1 MCARRRERY
10 ADFGMPILAA
20 LRENRTQSSC
30 LSDCNRALVQ
40 AGVWGRSPREKSLPT
55 FTNPIGLLNLS
66 RFNQNASHT
75 QTILI
80 MQSTLFQNP
89 KSKVQNPNLT
99 LALVCV
105 AIFIGAVDLTVVT
118 AVLPKIMADLQV
130 SIDTELS
137 RATWVISGYLLAY
150 TVSMSFMGRLS
161 DLYGRRVTY
170 LLCLGVFIVGSV
182 AVALAPSLNG
192 VIAGRVVQAFGAG
205 ALVPIAMAL
214 ASDLFAPA
222 RRATVLGVIAAV
234 DTAGWMVGHLYGG
247 VLMRA
252 FDSWRLLFWVNLPLG
267 LLALGLTWWALRDLP
282 ISRVSGTFDWPGAL
296 LITASLTA
304 LNLGLSAGADLG
316 QTDFYGQ
323 AAGPPVYALP
333 LVLAALVLLAAFV
346 WVERRARDPLLDM
359 RLFRDRAVAAACAI
373 NGLAGFALALALANV
388 PLFINTR
395 LALLNPSDLD
405 ILRRAAWDSGWV
417 LSALTLAMAAAAP
430 LGGRLTSRFGARW
443 PAAGGL
449 ALAAGGYLLLSR
461 WQADT
466 GYAAMVAGLALAG
479 IGLGLAL
486 APVAATLID
495 ASNAERRGSASAL
508 VIILRLIGM
517 TIGVSVLT
525 LWGVQRQQAL
535 RQAGATDPLAV
546 SDPQQF
552 LVNVAARVIDETFLF
567 ALAACALA
575 LLLAL
580 LLRRVTSDE

>member
-1 MCARRRERY
+1 MVSSVAR
-10 ADFGMPILAA
+10 FP
-20 LRENRTQSSC
+20 
-30 LSDCNRALVQ
+30 
-40 AGVWGRSPREKSLPT
+40 RS
-55 FTNPIGLLNLS
+55 
-66 RFNQNASHT
+66 
-75 QTILI
+75 
-80 MQSTLFQNP
+80 
-89 KSKVQNPNLT
+89 NLT

-130 SIDTELS
+130 SIDTELN

-150 TVSMSFMGRLS
+150 TISMTFMGRLS

-170 LLCLGVFIVGSV
+170 LLCLGIFVAGSA

-214 ASDLFAPA
+214 TSDLFAPA
-222 RRATVLGVIAAV
+222 RRATALGVIAAV

-247 VLMRA
+247 VLMRV

-267 LLALGLTWWALRDLP
+267 VLALGMTWWALRDLP
-282 ISRVSGTFDWPGAL
+282 VGRASGTFDWPGVL
-296 LITASLTA
+296 LITAGLTA
-304 LNLGLSAGADLG
+304 LNLGLSAGAELG

-323 AAGPPVYALP
+323 AAGPSPYALP
-333 LVLAALVLLAAFV
+333 LVFASIVLLAAFV
-346 WVERRARDPLLDM
+346 WAERRARDPLLDLK
-359 RLFRDRAVAAACAI
+359 LFRDRPAAAACAI

-395 LALLNPSDLD
+395 LALLNPGDPD

-430 LGGRLTSRFGARW
+430 LGGQVSSRFGARL
-443 PAAGGL
+443 PTVSGM

-461 WQADT
+461 WQAGT
-466 GYAAMVAGLALAG
+466 GYASMVAGLAVAG
-479 IGLGLAL
+479 IGLGLAIS
-486 APVAATLID
+486 PVAATVID
-495 ASNAERRGSASAL
+495 ASAADRRGSASAL

-517 TIGVSVLT
+517 TIGISVLT

-535 RQAGATDPLAV
+535 RQAGAADPLAA
-546 SDPQQF
+546 SAPQQF

-567 ALAACALA
+567 AAAACALG
-575 LLLAL
+575 LLLGMMLAENKEQRIKNKE
-580 LLRRVTSDE
+580 RREPRTREPEN

>member
-1 MCARRRERY
+1 M
-10 ADFGMPILAA
+10 
-20 LRENRTQSSC
+20 
-30 LSDCNRALVQ
+30 
-40 AGVWGRSPREKSLPT
+40 
-55 FTNPIGLLNLS
+55 
-66 RFNQNASHT
+66 
-75 QTILI
+75 QTT
-80 MQSTLFQNP
+80 SVP
-89 KSKVQNPNLT
+89 KSKIENPNVI

-130 SIDTELS
+130 AIDTELN

-150 TVSMSFMGRLS
+150 TVSMTFMGRLS
-161 DLYGRRVTY
+161 DIYGRRETY
-170 LLCLGVFIVGSV
+170 LLCLGIFVAGSA
-182 AVALAPSLNG
+182 AVALAPTLNG

-222 RRATVLGVIAAV
+222 RRATALGVIAAV

-247 VLMRA
+247 VLMRM

-267 LLALGLTWWALRDLP
+267 VIALGLTWWALRDLP
-282 ISRVSGTFDWPGAL
+282 SGRASGAFDWPGAL

-304 LNLGLSAGADLG
+304 LNLGLSAGAELG

-323 AAGPPVYALP
+323 AAGPPAYTLP
-333 LVLAALVLLAAFV
+333 LVLAAGLLLAAFV
-346 WVERRARDPLLDM
+346 WAEGRAADPLLELG
-359 RLFRDRAVAAACAI
+359 LFRDRPAAAACAI

-395 LALLNPSDLD
+395 LALFNPSDPD
-405 ILRRAAWDSGWV
+405 VLRRAAWDSGWV

-430 LGGRLTSRFGARW
+430 LGGRLASRFGARL
-443 PAAGGL
+443 PTASGM

-461 WQADT
+461 WQAGT
-466 GYAAMVAGLALAG
+466 GYATMVAGLATAG
-479 IGLGLAL
+479 VGLGLAIS
-486 APVAATLID
+486 PVAATVID
-495 ASNAERRGSASAL
+495 ASDAERRGSASAL

-517 TIGVSVLT
+517 TIGVAVLT
-525 LWGVQRQQAL
+525 FWGVQRQQAL
-535 RQAGATDPLAV
+535 RQAGAADPLAA

-567 ALAACALA
+567 AVVACALA

-580 LLRRVTSDE
+580 LLRRVMGDLSPPLRAGE

>member
-1 MCARRRERY
+1 M
-10 ADFGMPILAA
+10 
-20 LRENRTQSSC
+20 
-30 LSDCNRALVQ
+30 
-40 AGVWGRSPREKSLPT
+40 
-55 FTNPIGLLNLS
+55 
-66 RFNQNASHT
+66 
-75 QTILI
+75 
-80 MQSTLFQNP
+80 
-89 KSKVQNPNLT
+89 
-99 LALVCV
+99 

-130 SIDTELS
+130 AIDTELN

-150 TVSMSFMGRLS
+150 TVSMTFMGRLS
-161 DLYGRRVTY
+161 DLYGRRATY
-170 LLCLGVFIVGSV
+170 LLCLGIFVAGSAAVG
-182 AVALAPSLNG
+182 LAPTLNG

-222 RRATVLGVIAAV
+222 RRATALGVIAAV

-252 FDSWRLLFWVNLPLG
+252 FDDWRLLFWVNLPLG
-267 LLALGLTWWALRDLP
+267 LLAFGLTWWALRDL
-282 ISRVSGTFDWPGAL
+282 STGRASGTFDWPGAL

-304 LNLGLSAGADLG
+304 LNLGLSVGAELG

-323 AAGPPVYALP
+323 AAGPAAYALP
-333 LVLAALVLLAAFV
+333 LVLASIVLLAAFV
-346 WVERRARDPLLDM
+346 WAERRARDPLLEM
-359 RLFRDRAVAAACAI
+359 RLFRDRRAAAACAI

-395 LALLNPSDLD
+395 LALFNPSDPD

-430 LGGRLTSRFGARW
+430 LGGRLFSHFGARW
-443 PAAGGL
+443 PTAIGM

-461 WQADT
+461 WQAGT
-466 GYAAMVAGLALAG
+466 GYTAMLAGLATAG
-479 IGLGLAL
+479 VGLGLAIS
-486 APVAATLID
+486 PVAATVID
-495 ASNAERRGSASAL
+495 ASDAERRGSASAL
-508 VIILRLIGM
+508 VIILRLVGM

-535 RQAGATDPLAV
+535 RQAGAADPLAAR
-546 SDPQQF
+546 DPQQF

-567 ALAACALA
+567 AVAACVLA

-580 LLRRVTSDE
+580 LLRSNRTIQSTEAGLAAHDQRPSTSAGS

>member
-1 MCARRRERY
+1 M
-10 ADFGMPILAA
+10 M
-20 LRENRTQSSC
+20 NT
-30 LSDCNRALVQ
+30 V
-40 AGVWGRSPREKSLPT
+40 
-55 FTNPIGLLNLS
+55 
-66 RFNQNASHT
+66 
-75 QTILI
+75 
-80 MQSTLFQNP
+80 P
-89 KSKVQNPNLT
+89 KSKIQNPNFI

-105 AIFIGAVDLTVVT
+105 AIFVGAIDLTVVT

-130 SIDTELS
+130 SIDTELN

-150 TVSMSFMGRLS
+150 TISMSFMGRLS
-161 DLYGRRVTY
+161 DLYGRRATY
-170 LLCLGVFIVGSV
+170 LLCLGIFIAGSA

-214 ASDLFAPA
+214 ASDLFASA
-222 RRATVLGVIAAV
+222 RRATALGVIAAV

-267 LLALGLTWWALRDLP
+267 LLALGLTWWALRNPGPSTGSGGAGWKGELP
-282 ISRVSGTFDWPGAL
+282 AGRGAGAFDWPGAL
-296 LITASLTA
+296 LIAASLTA
-304 LNLGLSAGADLG
+304 LNLGLSAGAELG

-323 AAGPPVYALP
+323 AAGPPPFALP
-333 LVLAALVLLAAFV
+333 LALASIVLLAAFV
-346 WVERRARDPLLDM
+346 WAERWARDPLLEL
-359 RLFRDRAVAAACAI
+359 RLFRDRAAAAACAI

-395 LALLNPSDLD
+395 LALLNPSDPD

-430 LGGRLTSRFGARW
+430 LGGRLASRFGARW
-443 PAAGGL
+443 PTVGGM

-461 WQADT
+461 WQAGT
-466 GYAAMVAGLALAG
+466 GYPAMVAGLGIAG
-479 IGLGLAL
+479 VGLGLAIS
-486 APVAATLID
+486 PVAATVID
-495 ASNAERRGSASAL
+495 ASAAERRGSASAL

-517 TIGVSVLT
+517 TTGVSVLT

-535 RQAGATDPLAV
+535 RQAGAADQLAA
-546 SDPQQF
+546 SNPQQF
-552 LVNVAARVIDETFLF
+552 LLNVAARVVDETFLF
-567 ALAACALA
+567 AVAACMLA

-580 LLRRVTSDE
+580 LLRPDRTLESAEAGLIAPDQRPSTSARS

>member
-1 MCARRRERY
+1 MQ
-10 ADFGMPILAA
+10 
-20 LRENRTQSSC
+20 T
-30 LSDCNRALVQ
+30 
-40 AGVWGRSPREKSLPT
+40 T
-55 FTNPIGLLNLS
+55 FL
-66 RFNQNASHT
+66 
-75 QTILI
+75 
-80 MQSTLFQNP
+80 P
-89 KSKVQNPNLT
+89 KSKIQNPNVI

-161 DLYGRRVTY
+161 DLYGRRATY
-170 LLCLGVFIVGSV
+170 LLCLVIFVVGSA

-222 RRATVLGVIAAV
+222 QRATALGVIAAV

-267 LLALGLTWWALRDLP
+267 LLALALTWWALRELP
-282 ISRVSGTFDWPGAL
+282 TSRASGAFDWAGAL
-296 LITASLTA
+296 LLTASLTA
-304 LNLGLSAGADLG
+304 LNLGLSAGAELG

-323 AAGPPVYALP
+323 TAGPPAYALP
-333 LVLAALVLLAAFV
+333 LVLASIMLLAVFV
-346 WVERRARDPLLDM
+346 WVERRVRDPLLELG
-359 RLFRDRAVAAACAI
+359 LFRDRPAAAACAI
-373 NGLAGFALALALANV
+373 NGLVGFALALALANV

-395 LALLNPSDLD
+395 LALFNLSDPD

-430 LGGRLTSRFGARW
+430 LGGRLTSRIGARW
-443 PAAGGL
+443 PATSGM

-461 WQADT
+461 WQAGT
-466 GYAAMVAGLALAG
+466 SYAAMVAGLATAG
-479 IGLGLAL
+479 AGLGLAIS
-486 APVAATLID
+486 PVATTVID
-495 ASNAERRGSASAL
+495 SSAAERRGSASAL

-517 TIGVSVLT
+517 TIGVSMLT
-525 LWGVQRQQAL
+525 LWGVQRQQSL
-535 RQAGATDPLAV
+535 RQAGAADPLAAG
-546 SDPQQF
+546 DPQQF

-567 ALAACALA
+567 AVAACVLA

-580 LLRRVTSDE
+580 LLPRVKSDDRRLTTDDRRLSTSADP

>member
-1 MCARRRERY
+1 M
-10 ADFGMPILAA
+10 
-20 LRENRTQSSC
+20 
-30 LSDCNRALVQ
+30 
-40 AGVWGRSPREKSLPT
+40 
-55 FTNPIGLLNLS
+55 
-66 RFNQNASHT
+66 
-75 QTILI
+75 
-80 MQSTLFQNP
+80 
-89 KSKVQNPNLT
+89 
-99 LALVCV
+99 

-130 SIDTELS
+130 AIDTELN

-150 TVSMSFMGRLS
+150 TVSMTFMGRLS
-161 DLYGRRVTY
+161 DIYGRRATY
-170 LLCLGVFIVGSV
+170 LLCLGIFVAGSA
-182 AVALAPSLNG
+182 AVALAPTLNG

-222 RRATVLGVIAAV
+222 RRATALGVIAAV

-252 FDSWRLLFWVNLPLG
+252 FDNWRLLFWVNLPLG
-267 LLALGLTWWALRDLP
+267 LLALGLTWWALRNPDGRKGDLP
-282 ISRVSGTFDWPGAL
+282 IGRASGAFDWPGAL

-304 LNLGLSAGADLG
+304 LNLGLSAGAELG

-323 AAGPPVYALP
+323 AAGPPPYALP
-333 LVLAALVLLAAFV
+333 LVLASIVMLTAFV
-346 WVERRARDPLLDM
+346 WAERRARDPLLEI
-359 RLFRDRAVAAACAI
+359 RLFRDRPAAAACAI

-395 LALLNPSDLD
+395 LALFNPSDPD

-417 LSALTLAMAAAAP
+417 LSALTLAMAAVAP
-430 LGGRLTSRFGARW
+430 LGGQLSSRFGARL
-443 PAAGGL
+443 PTAIGM
-449 ALAAGGYLLLSR
+449 ALAACGYLLLSR
-461 WQADT
+461 WQAGT
-466 GYAAMVAGLALAG
+466 GYAAMVAGLATAG
-479 IGLGLAL
+479 VGLGLAIS
-486 APVAATLID
+486 PVAATVID
-495 ASNAERRGSASAL
+495 ASDAERRGSASAL

-535 RQAGATDPLAV
+535 RQAGAADPLVAG
-546 SDPQQF
+546 DPQQF

-567 ALAACALA
+567 AVAACALG

-580 LLRRVTSDE
+580 LLRSHPRNATRAEQRPTIHDQRPTTSTGS

>member
-1 MCARRRERY
+1 M
-10 ADFGMPILAA
+10 
-20 LRENRTQSSC
+20 
-30 LSDCNRALVQ
+30 
-40 AGVWGRSPREKSLPT
+40 
-55 FTNPIGLLNLS
+55 
-66 RFNQNASHT
+66 
-75 QTILI
+75 
-80 MQSTLFQNP
+80 P
-89 KSKVQNPNLT
+89 KSKIQNPNFI

-130 SIDTELS
+130 AIDTELN

-161 DLYGRRVTY
+161 DIYGRRATY
-170 LLCLGVFIVGSV
+170 LLCLGVFIIGSAV
-182 AVALAPSLNG
+182 VALAPTLNG

-214 ASDLFAPA
+214 VGDLFAPG
-222 RRATVLGVIAAV
+222 RRATALGVIAAV

-267 LLALGLTWWALRDLP
+267 LIALGLTWWALHDLP
-282 ISRVSGTFDWPGAL
+282 IRRASGAFDWLGAL
-296 LITASLTA
+296 LITAGLTA
-304 LNLGLSAGADLG
+304 LNLGLSAGAELG
-316 QTDFYGQ
+316 QTDFYGP
-323 AAGPPVYALP
+323 AAGPSPYALP
-333 LVLAALVLLAAFV
+333 LVLASIVLLAAFV
-346 WVERRARDPLLDM
+346 WAERRARDPLLELK
-359 RLFRDRAVAAACAI
+359 LFRDRAAAAACAI

-395 LALLNPSDLD
+395 LALFNPSDPD

-430 LGGRLTSRFGARW
+430 LGGWLTSRFGARW
-443 PAAGGL
+443 PAASGM

-461 WQADT
+461 WQAGT
-466 GYAAMVAGLALAG
+466 GYVAMVAGLATAG
-479 IGLGLAL
+479 VGLGLAL
-486 APVAATLID
+486 SPVAATVID
-495 ASNAERRGSASAL
+495 AGDVERRGSASAL

-525 LWGVQRQQAL
+525 LWGVQRQQVL
-535 RQAGATDPLAV
+535 RQAGAADPLAAN
-546 SDPQQF
+546 DPQQF

-567 ALAACALA
+567 AVAACMLA

-580 LLRRVTSDE
+580 LLRSHPRHATVAEQQLATHDQRSSASNGEPP